1 MKKSS
6 RQESIIVN
14 NFFTLASIVMIAI
27 TIILYSKYISNDD
40 YKNDS
45 LKDKVIP
52 LSCEKEVFSTSKVY
66 NQKLLNESQKAL
78 DKGFY
83 RLNGQYKKSI
93 HSDSIIEDFI
103 SLFEV
108 DSFYIKAIEKEE
120 KNNINKFLQIDYE
133 IIENDK
139 KDPNNKQKDC
149 KFCSGSVLTTFKAEQ
164 KEIFKFYIDFNLYD
178 KNEIDKR
185 IDCTIKAYRNNVK
198 KL

>member
-6 RQESIIVN
+6 RQESMIVN

>member
-14 NFFTLASIVMIAI
+14 NFFTLASIVIIAV

-40 YKNDS
+40 YKNDD
-45 LKDKVIP
+45 LKEKILT
-52 LSCEKEVFSTSKVY
+52 LSCEKEVFSTSKIY

-78 DKGFY
+78 DRGFY
-83 RLNGQYKKSI
+83 RLNGQYKKST

-108 DSFYIKAIEKEE
+108 DNFYIKSIEKEE

-149 KFCSGSVLTTFKAEQ
+149 KFCSGSVLTIFKAEQ

-178 KNEIDKR
+178 KNEIEKR

>member
-83 RLNGQYKKSI
+83 RLNGQYKKATY
-93 HSDSIIEDFI
+93 SDSIIEDFI

-108 DSFYIKAIEKEE
+108 DNFYIKAIEKEE
-120 KNNINKFLQIDYE
+120 KTNINKFLQIDYE
-133 IIENDK
+133 IIEYDR
-139 KDPNNKQKDC
+139 KDPNKKQKDC
-149 KFCSGSVLTTFKAEQ
+149 KFCSGSILTTFKAEQ

>member
-40 YKNDS
+40 YKNDN
-45 LKDKVIP
+45 LKDKVIT

-83 RLNGQYKKSI
+83 RLNGQYKKATY
-93 HSDSIIEDFI
+93 SDSIIEDFI

-108 DSFYIKAIEKEE
+108 DNFYIKAIEKEE
-120 KNNINKFLQIDYE
+120 KTNINKFLQIDYE

>member
-40 YKNDS
+40 YKNDN
-45 LKDKVIP
+45 LKDKVIT

-83 RLNGQYKKSI
+83 RLNGQYKKATY
-93 HSDSIIEDFI
+93 SDSIIEDFI